1 MAVITVAGLKGG
13 IGKTTIVTGLGACFH
28 AAGVRT
34 VIVDADPRRM
44 VSRWAQIGQAAGSA
58 IPEVVNV
65 TGAELAGTIGELA
78 ASHDVVLIDSPP
90 WLGREIQDSLLH
102 AHVVLLPVMPG
113 AYDIWVLQETLAL
126 LAEARKARPSL
137 RAFIIPNATDHTKAS
152 EFMTSSLPK
161 LGVPVIGKGL
171 SKRALHRDV
180 ALAGAGVT
188 EFAPTS
194 TAAEEMRSLFRA
206 VRGQLTKAKK
216 GRA

>member
-28 AAGVRT
+28 NAGVRT
-34 VIVDADPRRM
+34 VIVDADPRKM
-44 VSRWAQIGQAAGSA
+44 VARWAQIGQAAGHS
-58 IPEVVNV
+58 IPQVHSV
-65 TGAELAGTIGELA
+65 TGAELARSVGELA
-78 ASHDVVLIDSPP
+78 AAHDVVLIDSPP
-90 WLGREIQDSLLH
+90 WLGRELQDSLLH

-113 AYDIWVLQETLAL
+113 AYDIWVLQETLVL
-126 LAEARKARPSL
+126 LAEARKARPTL
-137 RAFIIPNATDHTKAS
+137 RAFIVPNATDNTKAS

-161 LGVPVIGKGL
+161 LGVPVLGRGL

-188 EFAPTS
+188 EFAPSS
-194 TAAEEMRSLFRA
+194 TAADEMRSLFRA
-206 VRGQLTKAKK
+206 VRGQLSKEK